1 MASQANAVMDERVV
15 QTWALHYL
23 HSRYAKLNPKCRI
36 FADVEMLL
44 KKQYDE
50 KKGHDRV
57 DGLICINQS
66 ANSHLVAIEAKSM
79 KTAYSLLTASKEAS
93 TKQNLLISALLVIP
107 TVIALTI
114 FWTLAW
120 YWLIP
125 IIAGTLLASFLV
137 IGFYNDSASLLTT
150 GVHEQLRKYAGN
162 EKWLA
167 LPEEAKQHLVS
178 AEKWNQF
185 LKICKHAGYGLVTV
199 NHDGFVAE
207 WQEPKQ
213 IQGDFVGAYKQEEEI
228 KNYLA
233 GKASQLTNYASCL
246 HFKNKLQTVAC
257 KNPLSK
263 VLVPLI

>member
-1 MASQANAVMDERVV
+1 MASEANAVMDERVV
-15 QTWALHYL
+15 QTLALHYL
-23 HSRYAKLNPKCRI
+23 HSRYAKMNPKSKI

-44 KKQYDE
+44 KKQYEE

-57 DGLICINQS
+57 DGLICIS
-66 ANSHLVAIEAKSM
+66 RVANCHSVAIEAKSM
-79 KTAYSLLTASKEAS
+79 KTAYSLLTASKEGS
-93 TKQNLLISALLVIP
+93 TRQNIIISALLIMP
-107 TVIALTI
+107 TVVALVV
-114 FWTLAW
+114 FWALAW
-120 YWLIP
+120 YWLLLIA
-125 IIAGTLLASFLV
+125 AGTLLASFLV
-137 IGFYNDSASLLTT
+137 IGFYNDSPSLLTT

-167 LPEEAKQHLVS
+167 LPEEARQHLMS
-178 AEKWNQF
+178 AKKWSQF
-185 LKICKHAGYGLVTV
+185 LKICKHSGYGLVTV

-213 IQGDFVGAYKQEEEI
+213 IKGDFIGSYKQEQEI

-233 GKASQLTNYASCL
+233 GKTSQLTNYASCL

-263 VLVPLI
+263 VSVPVI